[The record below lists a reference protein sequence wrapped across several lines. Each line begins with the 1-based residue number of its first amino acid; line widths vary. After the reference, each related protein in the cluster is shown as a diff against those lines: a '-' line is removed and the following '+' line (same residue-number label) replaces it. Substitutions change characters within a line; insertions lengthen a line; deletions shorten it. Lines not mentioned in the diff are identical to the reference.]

1 MFTQSKGKWTI
12 TVTIWHKKVY
22 WLRFQKLS
30 YQEMKIKMSLFF
42 RLDINKNLEITFVID
57 VRLLLSSPY
66 LSYYLTGN

>member
-22 WLRFQKLS
+22 WLRFRKLS
-30 YQEMKIKMSLFF
+30 YQEIKMSIFF
-42 RLDINKNLEITFVID
+42 RLDINKNLEITFTID